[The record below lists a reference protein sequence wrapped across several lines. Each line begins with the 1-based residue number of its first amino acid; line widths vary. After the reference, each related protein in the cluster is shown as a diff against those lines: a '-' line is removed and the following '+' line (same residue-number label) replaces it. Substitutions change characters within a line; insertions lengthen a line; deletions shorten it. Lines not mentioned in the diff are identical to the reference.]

1 MKPWRHLKAKTSEE
15 QAEARRLE
23 WEQKLK
29 LYLSATQAVFQKQP
43 AGELV
48 ESVLQL
54 TSQIL
59 RASPDFATFWNC
71 RREVL
76 QQLET
81 QKSLRSWLL
90 IRRQN

>member
-1 MKPWRHLKAKTSEE
+1 MHGHLKAKTSEE

-29 LYLSATQAVFQKQP
+29 LYLSATQAVFEKQP
-43 AGELV
+43 AGELD
-48 ESVLQL
+48 ESVLKL

-71 RREVL
+71 SREVL

-81 QKSLRSWLL
+81 QKSPEELAAHA
-90 IRRQN
+90 